1 MTAVVASTPL
11 QVFTKSRSPCHMS
24 RDWYVR
30 AGPAYKRNAKFEC
43 VFGVQ
48 FCEFRAADLCG
59 HFRINELFERGQTF
73 FQLGAINGSFVE
85 IPAGNLVEI
94 CVTDEKIICST
105 LNGLGKRAPNHV
117 RYQFSQVENRKIGIR
132 NPDVVSLIVYINFVQ
147 GIAFARYLLIYTYN
161 ELGDGDDVCL
171 FACPEECSCRVSAS
185 SAGRGFRTFVRT
197 LLQYR

>member
-1 MTAVVASTPL
+1 MPEVWNGLVLSFRKKRVAFFVCVSCFKMTAVVASTPL

-73 FQLGAINGSFVE
+73 F
-85 IPAGNLVEI
+85 
-94 CVTDEKIICST
+94 
-105 LNGLGKRAPNHV
+105 
-117 RYQFSQVENRKIGIR
+117 
-132 NPDVVSLIVYINFVQ
+132 
-147 GIAFARYLLIYTYN
+147 
-161 ELGDGDDVCL
+161 
-171 FACPEECSCRVSAS
+171 
-185 SAGRGFRTFVRT
+185 
-197 LLQYR
+197 